1 MNARMVEM
9 GYTEFTDDDLRD
21 LRYEGG
27 TATYIS
33 NVRSL
38 GLTDLSLDDAVSL
51 ANANLSSAFMAMIIE
66 LGYNL
71 DNTIID

>member
-1 MNARMVEM
+1 LYDFYLSNNQPSEDFLNRMNARMVEM
-9 GYTEFTDDDLRD
+9 GYTEFTHDDLRD

-51 ANANLSSAFMAMIIE
+51 ANANLS
-66 LGYNL
+66 
-71 DNTIID
+71 